1 MGDQEHLQA
10 SLNFILLQLLKF
22 SNALQNKCARLME
35 QNDSNIEFDIN
46 CIEDVALK
54 LVKTLRNSK
63 GNILAL
69 LAFMENDIK
78 QLNAT
83 RQSALFNEVTE
94 KIRETQTSSVIIENG
109 NVVFKQPVDKG
120 IMVNLDVV
128 VANQDT
134 IHERYA

>member
-1 MGDQEHLQA
+1 MTIRHIQSEKVNTMGDQEHLQA

-35 QNDSNIEFDIN
+35 QNDSNIELDIN

-54 LVKTLRNSK
+54 LVKTLRHSK

-78 QLNAT
+78 QLNAA
-83 RQSALFNEVTE
+83 RQSPLFKEVTG
-94 KIRETQTSSVIIENG
+94 ISV
-109 NVVFKQPVDKG
+109 
-120 IMVNLDVV
+120 
-128 VANQDT
+128 
-134 IHERYA
+134 H